1 MLTLF
6 KYRARG
12 IGLAVVVSHGDTSA
26 SIRRCLRAPRAC
38 TSMGGP
44 MEYHPR
50 PTSSSPCS
58 SVELNATVTVGP

>member
-1 MLTLF
+1 MLTLC

-12 IGLAVVVSHGDTSA
+12 IGLAAVVSHGDTSA
-26 SIRRCLRAPRAC
+26 SIRRCLRAC

-58 SVELNATVTVGP
+58 IVELNATVTVGP